1 MIVNFIVPL
10 SEITLQRFMLLAQTN
25 LTYQIDYVFSL
36 QLVQNV
42 RPSLYYFYLDLL
54 LEGKEF
60 FPYTKL
66 VLGEIYF
73 F

>member
-1 MIVNFIVPL
+1 
-10 SEITLQRFMLLAQTN
+10 MLLAQTN